1 MTVVCYKTKN
11 PVYYNKGTKW
21 ETTEDRFLSYY
32 AGKSREAAQK
42 DVDEINR
49 TKPERLW
56 NGYPIDWEEV
66 DYFYVD
72 DQEEMY

>member
-1 MTVVCYKTKN
+1 MTVVCYKTKT
-11 PVYYNKGTKW
+11 PVYYNKGTKY
-21 ETTEDRFLSYY
+21 ESTCDTFLSYY

-49 TKPERLW
+49 TKPEKLW
-56 NGYPIDWEEV
+56 NGEKIDWTKV
-66 DYFYVD
+66 DHFFVD